1 MQPDTLFYDTLTV
14 FPELSLGA
22 STSAFANLTGI
33 KELVRN
39 LNVNSNFTLRFQEG
53 NSSSYN
59 VTKGSRIDWAP
70 MIGLD
75 GTLRKWPV
83 NFDARHGQSKE
94 VNGSYDKNG
103 SLISQTIIKRHGQ
116 DINFSYSLESN
127 SRLAEIRLFSWVIP
141 VRGRTTIGAR
151 FTNEVREETVE
162 KKDQQG
168 EMKEDDPLTEWTIHF
183 SPHIEYV
190 FTDNVKGRAEYAI
203 GKVKRDEEVN
213 KTNRFALIAEI
224 FF

>member
-1 MQPDTLFYDTLTV
+1 
-14 FPELSLGA
+14 
-22 STSAFANLTGI
+22 
-33 KELVRN
+33 
-39 LNVNSNFTLRFQEG
+39 
-53 NSSSYN
+53 
-59 VTKGSRIDWAP
+59 

-94 VNGSYDKNG
+94 VNGSYDENG
-103 SLISQTIIKRHGQ
+103 SLISQTTYKRYGQ
-116 DINFSYSLESN
+116 DINFSYSLENN
-127 SRLAEIRLFSWVIP
+127 SRLAELRLFSWVIP

-151 FTNEVREETVE
+151 FTNEKSKETVE
-162 KKDQQG
+162 KKNDQG
-168 EMKEDDPLTEWTIHF
+168 EMTEEEPVTESTIHF

-190 FTDNVKGRAEYAI
+190 FTDNVKGRAEYTI
-203 GKVKRDEEVN
+203 GKVKRHEEVN